1 MVSIYVW
8 RCVVLVAML
17 SVSCVHADEA
27 RFALARGS
35 EPACKVVTMSA
46 AKPAILTTR
55 AGELVRETAKRW
67 SGIDVPVTALKAG
80 DRLPDGSAVVLATLD
95 ALRKSVPSLEASSI
109 EIGRVD
115 CIDEQGFA
123 IAQVDGKVFVV
134 SKTPRGVYNGAV
146 YLTDFLMDG
155 PKSALSISGL
165 PVVRSPQ
172 MPGRASYHLTIWGN
186 EAQYSASDWE
196 GAIDSYA
203 RDGFDRVYFW
213 VSGHFPSKKYPQTY
227 KCRDNGWDTT
237 EKSRIGAIK
246 DLRAIMKRSQEM
258 GLKYYLGGALGGWV
272 GTMHLTNMQP
282 GTMKTGEGI
291 APMSLCPSHPASRKA
306 LIEYYKEVFDAFP
319 EADGVYIEMADEWGE
334 CRCDTCGKP
343 VDGLGSR
350 QFGQSQ
356 LTLVQEIAREIWRDH
371 PHARFALT
379 IGYAEHK
386 NDPAFYEVVRQMSDP
401 RFEWM
406 EARNSWEWPGPDGKP
421 LPASYFTRQV
431 MHWSQHY
438 NLPLDHIVEDAN
450 RIAKSGYYG
459 LATAYEP
466 GAGTGSFYREIPFPV
481 DVLPYALTGFVF
493 REATWDP
500 AISVEEMRSRV
511 RRKFFGNDAPEQ
523 LGKDLWAMR
532 ELIRTASGAG
542 KLSDAEK
549 ALLSEIEGRIR
560 EAEPTASP
568 KTLEGIALLKRAVKD
583 TRERLGGAARPN

>member
-1 MVSIYVW
+1 MLV
-8 RCVVLVAML
+8 VVLSMA
-17 SVSCVHADEA
+17 SVQAGMSW
-27 RFALARGS
+27 FAVTQGS
-35 EPACKVVTMSA
+35 EPACGIVTVFA
-46 AKPAILTTR
+46 GKPATLMTKS
-55 AGELVRETAKRW
+55 AELLSGTVRRW
-67 SGIDVPVTALKAG
+67 SGVSLPTAAVKAG
-80 DRLPDGSAVVLATLD
+80 SRLPDGPSVVLATLD
-95 ALRKSVPSLEASSI
+95 ALRVSVPSLESSSG
-109 EIGRVD
+109 EIGRVA

-123 IAQVDGKVFVV
+123 MAQVDGKVFVV

-146 YLTDFLMDG
+146 YLTDFLLDG
-155 PKSALSISGL
+155 PKGALSIGGL
-165 PVVRSPQ
+165 PVVKTPQ

-186 EAQYSASDWE
+186 EAEYTAKDWE

-237 EKSRIGAIK
+237 EKSRIGTIK

-258 GLKYYLGGALGGWV
+258 GLKFYLGGALGGWV

-282 GTMKTGEGI
+282 GTMKTGDDI
-291 APMSLCPSHPASRKA
+291 APNCLCPSHPASRKA
-306 LIEYYKEVFDAFP
+306 LVEYYKEVFDAFP

-334 CRCDTCGKP
+334 CRCDMCGRP
-343 VDGLGSR
+343 VDSLGSR

-356 LTLVQEIAREIWRDH
+356 LTLAQEIAREIWRDH

-379 IGYAEHK
+379 VGYDEHK
-386 NDPAFYEVVRQMSDP
+386 NDPAFYEVVRQMNDP

-438 NLPLDHIVEDAN
+438 NLPLEHIIEDAN

-466 GAGTGSFYREIPFPV
+466 GFGSGSFYREIPFPV

-500 AISVEEMRSRV
+500 AISIEEMRSRV
-511 RRKFFGNDAPEQ
+511 QRKFFGSDAPEQ
-523 LGKDLWAMR
+523 LGRDLWTMR
-532 ELIRTASGAG
+532 ELIRTASGTG
-542 KLSDAEK
+542 KLSDAERV
-549 ALLSEIEGRIR
+549 LLGEIEERTRKSESI
-560 EAEPTASP
+560 ACP
-568 KTLEGIALLKRAVKD
+568 KTLDGIALLKRAVRD
-583 TRERLGGAARPN
+583 TLEKLGNAK